1 MPARSRTKH
10 DHMIGLRLTAEEY
23 EHVQLQA
30 AAAAQS
36 LSSYAR
42 AAVMSDTA
50 VCNDVQ
56 KLRDRAADAQLYD
69 ALRQL
74 DRHFYCLANLIK
86 MSDPAASAML
96 SELHAASKQLLDQL
110 SASIRR

>member
-1 MPARSRTKH
+1 
-10 DHMIGLRLTAEEY
+10 MIGLRLTAEEY

-42 AAVMSDTA
+42 AAVMSDAKTSSDA
-50 VCNDVQ
+50 H

-86 MSDPAASAML
+86 KSDPRASAML
-96 SELHAASKQLLDQL
+96 TELHTASKQLLDRL
-110 SASIRR
+110 STSTRQ